1 MGEAI
6 ILMLLIPILFLA
18 AFLAA
23 CIGDV
28 PGAKKTLLIWIMASG
43 CLCLSLLFELLAGR

>member
-1 MGEAI
+1 MGEVI
-6 ILMLLIPILFLA
+6 VLMLLIPILFLA

-28 PGAKKTLLIWIMASG
+28 PEAKKTLLLWMTASG